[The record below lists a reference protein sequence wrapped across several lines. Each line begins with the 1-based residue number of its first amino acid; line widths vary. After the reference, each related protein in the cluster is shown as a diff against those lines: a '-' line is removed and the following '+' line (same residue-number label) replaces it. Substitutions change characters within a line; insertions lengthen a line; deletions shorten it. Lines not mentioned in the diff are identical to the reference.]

1 MIKFKIFKGEK
12 DGSEIVYIKQGDDEK
27 QKLIFD
33 VIRKISFDLLVK
45 SIEGEDASYEIE
57 VSDAS
62 LTSYKEILNTV
73 FNSVIKDD
81 ELKDLY
87 KETASSEKQ
96 AESTEE

>member
-1 MIKFKIFKGEK
+1 MIKFRIFKGEK
-12 DGSEIVYIKQGDDEK
+12 DDSETVFIKQDEGEK

-57 VSDAS
+57 VSDPS
-62 LTSYKEILNTV
+62 LTSYKEILNKV
-73 FNSVIKDD
+73 FDSVIKDD

-87 KETASSEKQ
+87 KETVSNKK
-96 AESTEE
+96 